1 MTLFRVY
8 ENDKPVQPVHYLKW
22 NSKGAQDGELVFVS
36 GHPGSTNR
44 LQTAAQLEYLRDY
57 SYPLRFKVFQRRLA
71 VLKNYSKLG
80 PEQERRALNQIFGL
94 ENTLKASRGEYQ
106 GLLDIG
112 LMKKKRKEDNDLRS
126 LVDGKPEWKKV
137 YGDAWDSIIVVID
150 RSRKMVT
157 PNTYRALRGS
167 RLAALAVQIVEYVTE
182 VTKPNEKRFTEF
194 QDANLA
200 SLEFRMFSRA
210 PIYTDLDEMLFADG
224 LQESLDELGP
234 NDPFIQTVLGGHT
247 PANVAKELIA
257 GTKIGDVDFRK
268 ALVKGGEN
276 AVAESTDPLI
286 VLARKLDPEARERR
300 QWTETHLTSV
310 QSAAVEKIGKA
321 RFAVYG
327 KNTYPDAT
335 FTLRLSY
342 GTVSGYPMNGTK
354 APFKTTLYG
363 LYDRA
368 YSFGNTGD
376 FALPKRYEERREKL
390 DLSTPINFVSSCDI
404 IGGNSGSPTINK
416 NGELVGLIFDG
427 NIESLPG
434 RFLFDGDKNRAV
446 SVHTAAMIECLRK
459 VYDAAPL
466 ADELEGVVTKAEAP
480 APQSPVATPP
490 VKTAK
495 KKK

>member
-1 MTLFRVY
+1 
-8 ENDKPVQPVHYLKW
+8 
-22 NSKGAQDGELVFVS
+22 
-36 GHPGSTNR
+36 
-44 LQTAAQLEYLRDY
+44 
-57 SYPLRFKVFQRRLA
+57 LRFKVFQRRLA

-112 LMKKKRKEDNDLRS
+112 LMEKKRKEDNDLRS

-286 VLARKLDPEARERR
+286 VLARKLDPEAREICR
-300 QWTETHLTSV
+300 
-310 QSAAVEKIGKA
+310 G
-321 RFAVYG
+321 
-327 KNTYPDAT
+327 
-335 FTLRLSY
+335 
-342 GTVSGYPMNGTK
+342 
-354 APFKTTLYG
+354 
-363 LYDRA
+363 
-368 YSFGNTGD
+368 
-376 FALPKRYEERREKL
+376 
-390 DLSTPINFVSSCDI
+390 
-404 IGGNSGSPTINK
+404 
-416 NGELVGLIFDG
+416 
-427 NIESLPG
+427 
-434 RFLFDGDKNRAV
+434 
-446 SVHTAAMIECLRK
+446 
-459 VYDAAPL
+459 
-466 ADELEGVVTKAEAP
+466 
-480 APQSPVATPP
+480 
-490 VKTAK
+490 
-495 KKK
+495 